1 MARRRKGKKIDGWL
15 VIDKPLEMGS
25 TQVVG
30 KVRWLTKAQ
39 KVGHGGTL
47 DPLATGILPIA
58 LGEAT
63 KTIPFI
69 MDARKTYAFTVRWGI
84 ARTTDDREGE
94 VSATHD
100 HRPGDSDIVEALPEF
115 VGKIMQRPPAYSAIK
130 VEGKRSYDLARAG
143 VEVVLKER
151 EIDIF
156 SLKLSSCS
164 TDEATFEVDCGK
176 GTYVR
181 SLARDLA
188 LKLGT
193 VGHVTM
199 LRRLKVGAFGVAE
212 SISLV
217 KLEELS
223 HSAPPEE
230 WILPVETVLDD
241 ILALAVTED
250 QAAFLSQGRKLG
262 VSGPVASGLVR
273 IMTGKRLVAL
283 AEVDK
288 PEPNDEKAPD
298 DQVILRPVRV
308 FNI

>member
-1 MARRRKGKKIDGWL
+1 LARKRKGNKIDGWL

-84 ARTTDDREGE
+84 ARTTDDREGDIC
-94 VSATHD
+94 ATHD
-100 HRPGDSDIVEALPEF
+100 HRPCEADILAALPGF
-115 VGKIMQRPPAYSAIK
+115 IGRIKQRPPAYSAIK
-130 VEGKRSYDLARAG
+130 VDGKRSYDLARAG
-143 VEVVLKER
+143 EEVVLKER
-151 EIDIF
+151 EIDVF
-156 SLKLSSCS
+156 SLRLLSAEAE
-164 TDEATFEVDCGK
+164 EATFEVDCGK
-176 GTYVR
+176 GTYIR

-199 LRRLKVGAFGVAE
+199 LRRLKVGSFGLKE

-250 QAAFLSQGRKLG
+250 QAAFLSQGRKLA
-262 VSGPVASGLVR
+262 VPGPVAPGLVR
-273 IMTGKRLVAL
+273 IMCGPRLVAL
-283 AEVDK
+283 AQAEADKTRMEK
-288 PEPNDEKAPD
+288 PEE
-298 DQVILRPVRV
+298 QVILRPVRV